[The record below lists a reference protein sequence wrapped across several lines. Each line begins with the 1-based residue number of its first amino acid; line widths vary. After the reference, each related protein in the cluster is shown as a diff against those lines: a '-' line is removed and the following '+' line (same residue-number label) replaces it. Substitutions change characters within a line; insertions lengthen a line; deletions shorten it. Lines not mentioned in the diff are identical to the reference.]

1 MPSTYTGNL
10 GLEKPASGEKT
21 GTWGT
26 TVNTVFD
33 MVDAAISGVHTQT
46 LASAGTSG
54 SPNVLAISDGAVSNA
69 LSKILVFNDGG
80 DLGATAYVRLDP
92 NTSKKSC
99 YIRNN
104 LSGSRSLVVFQGTY
118 SEPNSVTVAA
128 GEDATVYFDGAGS
141 GAKAQ
146 RALNNVTFASLNSVT
161 FKINGTEVTANANE
175 LNKMDGV
182 TASTAEIN
190 HLVGVTSSIQSQL
203 NAKQTTVTGAATTII
218 SSNLATSRAL
228 VSDGSGKVAV
238 SAVTSTELGYLDGV
252 TSSIQTQLNA
262 KQATLVS
269 GSNIRTVGGTSLL
282 GSGDIPI
289 SGGMVYPGSGIPV
302 STGSGWTTSKAA
314 PSGAVVGTTDTQTL
328 TNKTLSNPSITGT
341 LTLPGNWTM
350 VINGGHLEFRY
361 NNVAQFEIQT
371 TGATIQ
377 RGHGTWL
384 GTP

>member
-21 GTWGT
+21 GTWGAA
-26 TVNTVFD
+26 VNTVFD

-46 LASAGTSG
+46 LSSAGTSG
-54 SPNVLAISDGAVSNA
+54 SPNVLAISDGTLSNT

-92 NTSKKSC
+92 NSSKKVC

-118 SEPNSVTVAA
+118 SGPNSVTLTA

-141 GAKAQ
+141 GAVVRK
-146 RALNNVTFASLNSVT
+146 ALNNVTFASLNSVT
-161 FKINGTEVTANANE
+161 FKINGTEVTATANE

-182 TASTAEIN
+182 TASTTEIN
-190 HLVGVTSSIQSQL
+190 HLAGVTSPIQTQL
-203 NAKQTTVTGAATTII
+203 NAKQATVTGGATTIL
-218 SSNLATSRAL
+218 SSNLAASRAI
-228 VSDGSGKVAV
+228 VSDGSGKVSV
-238 SAVTSTELGYLDGV
+238 SSVTSSEIGHLDGV
-252 TSSIQTQLNA
+252 TSSIQTQLNG

-289 SGGMVYPGSGIPV
+289 SGGMVYPGSGMAV
-302 STGSGWTTSKAA
+302 STGSSWGTSKAA
-314 PSGAVVGTTDTQTL
+314 PSGAVVGTTDSQTL
-328 TNKTLSNPSITGT
+328 TNKTLSSPSVTGT
-341 LTLPGNWTM
+341 LTLPGGWTI
-350 VINGGHLEFRY
+350 VVSGGHLEFRY